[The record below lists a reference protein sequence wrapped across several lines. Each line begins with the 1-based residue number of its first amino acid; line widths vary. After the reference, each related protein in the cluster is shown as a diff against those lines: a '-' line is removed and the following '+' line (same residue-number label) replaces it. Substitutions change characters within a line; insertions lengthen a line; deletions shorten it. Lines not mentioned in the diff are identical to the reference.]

1 MIRGLSATSV
11 KYLGQASTI
20 TSNLSRDLEK
30 AREQVMGTS
39 GRRLP
44 GREENKGKGFEVGVC
59 LMSEVRMAGAM

>member
-11 KYLGQASTI
+11 KCLGQASMI

-30 AREQVMGTS
+30 VREQVMWTS

-44 GREENKGKGFEVGVC
+44 GREENRGKGSEVGVC
-59 LMSEVRMAGAM
+59 LVSEVRVAGAT